1 MGKRERERKKMKR
14 GPEEG
19 GNTNSC
25 SLLASHPAGGNIRT
39 WIFFLSFA
47 SPPPPPHLHQNNGN
61 PILGRRQN
69 GVVAVG
75 DAFIPT
81 GENIEEVGR
90 ASRWSISPEGENRA
104 FKAVETRGVK
114 NSGRDGGGEGGGRK
128 PGENIAFGGGAFF
141 MLSFPPLEEFKRAI
155 L

>member
-1 MGKRERERKKMKR
+1 M
-14 GPEEG
+14 
-19 GNTNSC
+19 
-25 SLLASHPAGGNIRT
+25 
-39 WIFFLSFA
+39 
-47 SPPPPPHLHQNNGN
+47 
-61 PILGRRQN
+61 
-69 GVVAVG
+69 VAVG

-114 NSGRDGGGEGGGRK
+114 NSGRDGGGRK